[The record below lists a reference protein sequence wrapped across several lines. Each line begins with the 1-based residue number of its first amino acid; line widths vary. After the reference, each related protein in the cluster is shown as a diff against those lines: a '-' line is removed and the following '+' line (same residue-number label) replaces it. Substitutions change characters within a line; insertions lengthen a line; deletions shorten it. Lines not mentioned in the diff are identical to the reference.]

1 VVPELVRML
10 WRREKFLVSRNLV
23 FVQSVA
29 KAVFEVRLSPT
40 SGVCQNRSMWNN

>member
-1 VVPELVRML
+1 ML
-10 WRREKFLVSRNLV
+10 WRREKFLVSGNLV

-29 KAVFEVRLSPT
+29 RAVYEVGLSST